1 MSILDVGII
10 LLLIMFLISGFKKGI
25 IKSAVS
31 FMGFILIFVIAFIFK
46 GYVGNVLCKYL
57 PFFNFSGSLDGVI
70 SINILLYQFIA
81 FFLIYLILS
90 GVYSIILKLSGVL
103 QKLINYTIILLI
115 PSKLGGAVVSLIE
128 GYLIIFALLL
138 TLMIPFKDSSL
149 IKDSNLASK
158 IVYDTPVIS
167 KWTGSIT
174 NSIDEI
180 YMLGEKLAKKELTTN
195 EANLET
201 IDVML
206 KYKIV
211 DKKTIEQLVVLD
223 KLKGI
228 TNLDRVLGK
237 Y

>member
-25 IKSAVS
+25 IKSVVS

-81 FFLIYLILS
+81 FFLIYLVLS
-90 GVYSIILKLSGVL
+90 GIYSIILKLSGAL

-128 GYLIIFALLL
+128 GYLVIFALLL

-180 YMLGEKLAKKELTTN
+180 YMLGERLAKKELTTN

-228 TNLDRVLGK
+228 TDLDRVLGK